1 MAQKWLAFL
10 GDLPPKKVSQ
20 FCATRVL
27 FGMTKSMQCSRDSN
41 WQTLT
46 TALLPC
52 AVKLM
57 QAFRYR
63 FEKEKRKK
71 RSKGEYAHIIIEWM
85 AEAQTRSPKLGQSAS
100 YHTSFLF
107 VIRTRRSNPLQITSF
122 EAIRL
127 SDNSNEIN
135 TRPYYILFRWR
146 R

>member
-1 MAQKWLAFL
+1 
-10 GDLPPKKVSQ
+10 
-20 FCATRVL
+20 
-27 FGMTKSMQCSRDSN
+27 MQCSRDSN

-85 AEAQTRSPKLGQSAS
+85 AEAQTRLENCRLNSVSQHHIIP
-100 YHTSFLF
+100 LF
-107 VIRTRRSNPLQITSF
+107 Y
-122 EAIRL
+122 L
-127 SDNSNEIN
+127 S
-135 TRPYYILFRWR
+135 
-146 R
+146 